1 MKRKLKKIL
10 FIPIITILIL
20 EFFLFILGFKPN
32 VVYDVEIEDLKNLE
46 IKTNLYK
53 TDEVGIYSINSELVY
68 SNTKIA
74 NIEGVQQILDEGLKQ
89 LTYIQQK
96 TPIDDSLPEIT
107 KYLRKSNLEEDS
119 ILINYLKHPINKEGF
134 RSIEFKKHEGTSKK
148 RILLIGDSFTWGMS
162 SNPIYKSFAD
172 NLLARG
178 YLVYNTGI
186 PGTDPAQYAA
196 IAKKYIPILEPDL
209 VIVNFYVGNDFMSYE
224 RVVEKDKP
232 HEYFTNIGFVDAY
245 PTGEFLKPNEL
256 YEFYSS
262 IKMIP
267 QTTKFNKFCSK
278 TRVGTHVLW
287 KVFFRLGLVSHPTLN
302 KYLKNK
308 HLNIHRKAKITS
320 NYIKDINLIS
330 QKYISPCIYAVI
342 PEIPFRFN
350 DNAIIKNTGKNKKA
364 LNIVFDGLEYSFPKN
379 IQIIDYAK
387 SDSHYS
393 NSGSLKFSHF
403 LEDEI
408 KIIFKR

>member
-1 MKRKLKKIL
+1 MKSKLKKIL

-20 EFFLFILGFKPN
+20 EFFLFLLGFKPN
-32 VVYDVEIEDLKNLE
+32 VIYDVEIEDLKNLE

-68 SNTKIA
+68 SNTEIA

-96 TPIDDSLPEIT
+96 SPIDDSLPEIT

-232 HEYFTNIGFVDAY
+232 HEYYTNIGFVNAY
-245 PTGEFLKPNEL
+245 PAGEFLKPNEL
-256 YEFYSS
+256 FEYYSS
-262 IKMIP
+262 IKKIP
-267 QTTKFNKFCSK
+267 QTSLFNLFCSK
-278 TRVGTHVLW
+278 TNVGTHILW
-287 KVFFRLGLVSHPTLN
+287 RIGFELGFIKHEKL
-302 KYLKNK
+302 KAYLKTQNMGV
-308 HLNIHRKAKITS
+308 LEKAKIT
-320 NYIKDINLIS
+320 
-330 QKYISPCIYAVI
+330 QKYFQEIQLITAKNNVECLNITI
-342 PEIPFRFN
+342 PEVPFSLN
-350 DNAIIKNTGKNKKA
+350 KKAIIKNKGYKRKA
-364 LNIVFDGLEYSFPKN
+364 LNLVFENILYIHPKN
-379 IQIIDYAK
+379 IIINDYK
-387 SDSHYS
+387 NSDGHFNNNGHS
-393 NSGSLKFSHF
+393 KFTLF
-403 LEDEI
+403 LEK
-408 KIIFKR
+408 KIQDLKL